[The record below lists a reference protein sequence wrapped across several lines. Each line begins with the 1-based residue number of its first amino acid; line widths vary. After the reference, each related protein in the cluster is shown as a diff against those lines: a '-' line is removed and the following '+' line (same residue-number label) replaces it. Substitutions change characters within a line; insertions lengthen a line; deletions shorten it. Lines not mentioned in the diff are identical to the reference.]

1 MYTQH
6 HHIGGYFLVP
16 TKEVPFKDRIKSLQN
31 ITHKTSRLHGD
42 SSSVQRRD
50 YNGPYLELVEN

>member
-6 HHIGGYFLVP
+6 HHIGGDFLVP
-16 TKEVPFKDRIKSLQN
+16 TEEVPFKDRIKSLQN

-50 YNGPYLELVEN
+50 YLELVEN